1 MSLIQLNSISAKN
14 VIDQTLA
21 FTAPRIVYGS
31 STNLVFYAFDGNSS
45 RMRRKRIRLDHLGTE
60 KAIRR
65 RETEIIGKFT
75 QLLFAGWT
83 PWAKDV
89 ALADEKTDALLTQL
103 KPRKS
108 QVKSCNWEKAIKDY
122 LDAIKAQLERKTIS
136 NATHMT
142 YNSYCRS
149 LNAFL
154 DEKKVDDLHDIDLP
168 LLNQFLNTFSKC
180 SVKYCNSVKGFL
192 KTLFTWFV
200 VNGYLPSSPADG
212 LKKETIARTA
222 GRETLTDA
230 ERNTLFERLRKDD
243 RREFLLACMM
253 EYYCYIRPNELY
265 RLKVENLNLEEQS
278 VFIPAAISKNK
289 RDGKVTL
296 PAEVVDLM
304 VELGVASMP
313 GNYYIFGDRMQCC
326 PKLGTPKQFGRY
338 WDNHVACKGG
348 LYPELKK
355 RGIVFYSLKNTGIT
369 DMLESGVAS
378 ITVRD
383 QARHSNISTTEI
395 YARQTSM
402 TAPAALKNYKGK

>member
-1 MSLIQLNSISAKN
+1 MSLIQLNSISAKE

-21 FTAPRIVYGS
+21 FTTPRIVYGN
-31 STNLVFYAFDGNSS
+31 STNLVFYAYDSTNS
-45 RMRRKRIRLDHLGTE
+45 RMRRKRIRLDHLGNE
-60 KAIRR
+60 KTIRR
-65 RETEIIGKFT
+65 RETEIVGKFT

-89 ALADEKTDALLTQL
+89 ALADEKTDALLTHL
-103 KPRKS
+103 SPRKS
-108 QVKSCNWEKAIKDY
+108 QVKSCDWKKSIRIY
-122 LDAIKAQLERKTIS
+122 LDALDEQLERKTIS
-136 NATHMT
+136 KATHMT

-149 LNAFL
+149 LNAFFE
-154 DEKKVDDLHDIDLP
+154 EKKVEDLHDIDLP
-168 LLNQFLNTFSKC
+168 LLNQFLSTFSKC

-200 VNGYLPSSPADG
+200 LNGYIASSPADG
-212 LKKETIARTA
+212 LKKETVARTA
-222 GRETLTDA
+222 GRETLTDD
-230 ERNTLFERLRKDD
+230 ERNTLFDRLRKAD

-265 RLKVENLNLEEQS
+265 QLKVENLNLQEQS

-304 VELGVASMP
+304 IELDIPSQP
-313 GNYYIFGDRMQCC
+313 GNFYVFGDRMQCC
-326 PKLGTPKQFGRY
+326 AKKGTPKQFGRY
-338 WDNHVACKGG
+338 WDNHVACKDG

-369 DMLESGVAS
+369 DMLESGIAS

-395 YARQTSM
+395 YARQTSLK
-402 TAPAALKNYKGK
+402 APDALKNYKGK